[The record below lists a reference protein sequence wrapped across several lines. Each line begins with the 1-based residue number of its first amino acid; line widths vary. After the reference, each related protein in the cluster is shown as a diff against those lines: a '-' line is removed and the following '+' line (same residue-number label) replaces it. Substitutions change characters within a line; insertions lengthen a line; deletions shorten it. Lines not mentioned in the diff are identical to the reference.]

1 MWQKIASLEA
11 ELHQAQDEL
20 AKTKLQ
26 LAFAEST
33 KEDALKE
40 LADTKDLLEKN
51 TKKLE
56 DDFASENNSWQA
68 QLDAALEQ
76 QSGARTDLESGW
88 RAINRLQIE
97 LEESKIQQG
106 SSLRALARAQEENDE
121 LKEQMV
127 RESKAL
133 ADKQER
139 ESKEA
144 AIAAQKVEELIKDLY
159 ATKALLA
166 KVDAAR
172 EGAERELLTSRAAD
186 SERLSNAATT
196 AALEVE
202 KVRGELKEAEE
213 QQDKIIT
220 EVEKLKAELI
230 ATKEAERR
238 ATRAE
243 EEANLNL
250 QRMKLDV
257 EDARVTT
264 EKVLTLYCL
273 ILSVHLSECRMSN
286 IGPHEP
292 SVSISKNSP
301 SLKISRS
308 FFDNL
313 QLTFLLIDTI
323 LALKP

>member
-1 MWQKIASLEA
+1 M
-11 ELHQAQDEL
+11 
-20 AKTKLQ
+20 
-26 LAFAEST
+26 
-33 KEDALKE
+33 DALKE

-88 RAINRLQIE
+88 REINRLQVE
-97 LEESKIQQG
+97 LEESRKQQG
-106 SSLRALARAQEENDE
+106 SMLRALARAQEENDG
-121 LKEQMV
+121 LKEQMLN
-127 RESKAL
+127 ESKAL

-139 ESKEA
+139 EAKEA
-144 AIAAQKVEELIKDLY
+144 AEIVAQRVDELIKDLY
-159 ATKALLA
+159 ATKGLLA

-172 EGAERELLTSRAAD
+172 EGAERELLTSRETE

-230 ATKEAERR
+230 ATKEAEK
-238 ATRAE
+238 E
-243 EEANLNL
+243 
-250 QRMKLDV
+250 
-257 EDARVTT
+257 
-264 EKVLTLYCL
+264 
-273 ILSVHLSECRMSN
+273 
-286 IGPHEP
+286 G
-292 SVSISKNSP
+292 SKS
-301 SLKISRS
+301 
-308 FFDNL
+308 
-313 QLTFLLIDTI
+313 
-323 LALKP
+323 